1 MIFSLLDGFRG
12 RTSASSRAAATYFI
26 WQRRMYGVPSRS
38 KGVDIRQVRRRQPV
52 RAFSMG
58 FNGLLA
64 AKLAEGSL

>member
-1 MIFSLLDGFRG
+1 MIFSWLDGFGG
-12 RTSASSRAAATYFI
+12 RTSASSRAATYFI
-26 WQRRMYGVPSRS
+26 WQRRMYGIPSRS
-38 KGVDIRQVRRRQPV
+38 KGVDIRQVRRQPV

>member
-1 MIFSLLDGFRG
+1 MIFSWLDGFGG
-12 RTSASSRAAATYFI
+12 RTSASSRAATYFI
-26 WQRRMYGVPSRS
+26 WRRMYGVPSRS
-38 KGVDIRQVRRRQPV
+38 KGVDIRQVRRQPV

>member
-1 MIFSLLDGFRG
+1 MDSEGEHLP
-12 RTSASSRAAATYFI
+12 AAARRATYFI
-26 WQRRMYGVPSRS
+26 WRRMYGVPSRS

>member
-1 MIFSLLDGFRG
+1 MIFSWLDGFGG

-26 WQRRMYGVPSRS
+26 WRRRMYGVPSRS
-38 KGVDIRQVRRRQPV
+38 KGVDIRQVRRQPV

>member
-1 MIFSLLDGFRG
+1 MIFSWLDGFGG
-12 RTSASSRAAATYFI
+12 RTSASSHAAATYFI
-26 WQRRMYGVPSRS
+26 WRRMYGVPSRS
-38 KGVDIRQVRRRQPV
+38 KGVDIRQVRRQPE